1 MEINNLEDFY
11 NYIGLSQDSM
21 DKHRKREAEFYF
33 KIDSFKTYEEKMNF
47 KYELYRPS
55 EDIVNDG
62 MKTIDDYRFQE
73 EPYKK
78 SFTSNNK
85 VYNKFINIIISV
97 PLKSGTSY

>member
-1 MEINNLEDFY
+1 
-11 NYIGLSQDSM
+11 
-21 DKHRKREAEFYF
+21 
-33 KIDSFKTYEEKMNF
+33 MNF

-85 VYNKFINIIISV
+85 VYNKFINIMKDLNKNEIKTTFFVGGSWAKDNI
-97 PLKSGTSY
+97 LLLQKM

>member
-1 MEINNLEDFY
+1 
-11 NYIGLSQDSM
+11 
-21 DKHRKREAEFYF
+21 
-33 KIDSFKTYEEKMNF
+33 MNF

-85 VYNKFINIIISV
+85 VYNKFINIIRIHI
-97 PLKSGTSY
+97 LSYIESEVLSE